1 MQGPIGRFDKL
12 APQFFAPHKFDL
24 TRIEYGL
31 QRIFWGFFKKLI
43 LADRTAGYVNNVFVN
58 NYQAFNG
65 FYVIVA
71 VLMYCVELYADF
83 SGGMDIVI
91 GTAEM
96 FGITMDEN
104 FKRPF
109 FSKSIGEFW
118 RRWHV
123 TLGEWMKDSHCPRHS
138 IRLANLQK
146 NTLRISMLR
155 RQYLYVYQTF

>member
-1 MQGPIGRFDKL
+1 
-12 APQFFAPHKFDL
+12 
-24 TRIEYGL
+24 
-31 QRIFWGFFKKLI
+31 
-43 LADRTAGYVNNVFVN
+43 
-58 NYQAFNG
+58 
-65 FYVIVA
+65 
-71 VLMYCVELYADF
+71 MYCVELYADF

-123 TLGEWMKDSHCPRHS
+123 TLGEWMKDYIFYPFSLS
-138 IRLANLQK
+138 KAFNKIGK
-146 NTLRISMLR
+146 FTKKTL
-155 RQYLYVYQTF
+155 